1 MSNHF
6 PKSDDFRPT
15 SLAPKKSETYDDWQ
29 PAPISIEEQPA
40 KGSEELFVAE
50 PSDTSTPAPQSQQ
63 TDGTEGL
70 PATEAAPDETNTTD
84 SPTDELAKPEFSPPM
99 PDVESIQEEAYTAGV
114 EQGRRQAEADFG
126 SATSALTL
134 VCDQLNTLRETILK
148 NSKNEMIELVLALSE
163 KIIRHSVT
171 EQNQT
176 IVDTVE
182 SAIHSAVKSS
192 EFYIYLHPDDMH
204 TIQERIQGY
213 VSGLNG
219 LENLIIKSDQ
229 TIERGGCK
237 VESENCTVDATIASQ
252 FKVLQETLRK
262 EG

>member
-1 MSNHF
+1 LSNFF
-6 PKSDDFRPT
+6 PKSGDFTPT
-15 SLAPKKSETYDDWQ
+15 SLAPKKSDIDDDWQ
-29 PAPISIEEQPA
+29 PAPLSIEAEP
-40 KGSEELFVAE
+40 GTVSEESITAQA
-50 PSDTSTPAPQSQQ
+50 SDASSDPQSQQ
-63 TDGTEGL
+63 IDDSADI
-70 PATEAAPDETNTTD
+70 PAEEATPDEDNNAD
-84 SPTDELAKPEFSPPM
+84 SSGEKIIRTEFSPPM
-99 PDVESIQEEAYTAGV
+99 PDVESIQKEAYTAGV

-148 NSKNEMIELVLALSE
+148 NSKNEMIELVLSLSE

-176 IVDTVE
+176 IIETVE

-204 TIQERIQGY
+204 TIQDRIQGY
-213 VSGLNG
+213 ISGLNG

-237 VESENCTVDATIASQ
+237 VESENCTVDATIGSQ
-252 FKVLQETLRK
+252 FKVIQDTLRK